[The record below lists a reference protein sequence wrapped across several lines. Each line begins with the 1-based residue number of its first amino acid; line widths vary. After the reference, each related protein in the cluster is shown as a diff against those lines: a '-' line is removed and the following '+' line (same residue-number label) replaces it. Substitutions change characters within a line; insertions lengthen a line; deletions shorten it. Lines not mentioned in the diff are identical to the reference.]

1 MTIVVWVVFV
11 VSMMATM
18 IAGITLLVNGG
29 HSKVQRSL
37 GLFLMACAL
46 WSTASVLQSYVWSFV
61 VGEILVRLTFIAG
74 LTMAY
79 LMYRF
84 SGELAGVK
92 RKVADGALLLATLA
106 AIGLSTTPYVISGV
120 FVRGGATIPIRQP
133 LYLLVVSLLVILLI
147 VSVATVLR
155 YYNSLETSKVK
166 LRIQLV
172 AMGLIVG
179 IVIGSLTNI
188 ILPNIAPDLHAA
200 RMAWLPSVL
209 WTLTLLY
216 AVVRHGFLDIR
227 MAIVRGGG
235 FVLSAIVAASLYS
248 LTVLAVSYW
257 FGILGNYGTEEV
269 LINSILIVVF
279 AALFSPL
286 KQFFDRF
293 TNIVFGRA
301 NYSRSTIYTQLTSK
315 LVRVDTIDKLRDTV
329 RNVIASSLRP
339 RVVDVHM
346 IGDTGHAMTGRV
358 RFTAAEEEAILA
370 RLASSDVNYIE
381 FDPYDEPDDTTRAA
395 QKHRLA
401 LIYPLYGAK
410 EIVALFCLGPL
421 EGRLYGNIDREFLQ
435 TIADELSITTEKLLS
450 VEQIRDFNEGLQRKI
465 SRATKELRASNRQ
478 LMEMDATKDEF
489 VSMASHQLRTPLTS
503 VKGYISMVLEG
514 DAGDISK
521 SQRQLL
527 REAYTSSERM
537 VHLIGDF
544 LNVSRLQTGKFIID
558 PHACDLAKI
567 VTQEVDGIRQIAET
581 HSVKL
586 VYKSPPRFP
595 QLYLDEGK
603 IRQVI
608 MNFIDNAI
616 YYSPESKT
624 IKVTLAVEDGDAVL
638 RVIDQ
643 GMGVPKDVQSKL
655 FSKFFRAENARKQR
669 PDGTGIG
676 LYLAKKVIDG
686 HHGKP
691 VFESTL
697 GKGST
702 FGFRLP
708 IKRLAK
714 PPKQPDEPHEITS
727 VEP

>member
-1 MTIVVWVVFV
+1 
-11 VSMMATM
+11 
-18 IAGITLLVNGG
+18 
-29 HSKVQRSL
+29 
-37 GLFLMACAL
+37 
-46 WSTASVLQSYVWSFV
+46 
-61 VGEILVRLTFIAG
+61 
-74 LTMAY
+74 
-79 LMYRF
+79 
-84 SGELAGVK
+84 
-92 RKVADGALLLATLA
+92 
-106 AIGLSTTPYVISGV
+106 
-120 FVRGGATIPIRQP
+120 
-133 LYLLVVSLLVILLI
+133 
-147 VSVATVLR
+147 
-155 YYNSLETSKVK
+155 
-166 LRIQLV
+166 
-172 AMGLIVG
+172 
-179 IVIGSLTNI
+179 
-188 ILPNIAPDLHAA
+188 
-200 RMAWLPSVL
+200 
-209 WTLTLLY
+209 
-216 AVVRHGFLDIR
+216 
-227 MAIVRGGG
+227 
-235 FVLSAIVAASLYS
+235 
-248 LTVLAVSYW
+248 
-257 FGILGNYGTEEV
+257 
-269 LINSILIVVF
+269 
-279 AALFSPL
+279 
-286 KQFFDRF
+286 
-293 TNIVFGRA
+293 
-301 NYSRSTIYTQLTSK
+301 
-315 LVRVDTIDKLRDTV
+315 
-329 RNVIASSLRP
+329 
-339 RVVDVHM
+339 
-346 IGDTGHAMTGRV
+346 
-358 RFTAAEEEAILA
+358 
-370 RLASSDVNYIE
+370 
-381 FDPYDEPDDTTRAA
+381 
-395 QKHRLA
+395 
-401 LIYPLYGAK
+401 
-410 EIVALFCLGPL
+410 
-421 EGRLYGNIDREFLQ
+421 
-435 TIADELSITTEKLLS
+435 
-450 VEQIRDFNEGLQRKI
+450 
-465 SRATKELRASNRQ
+465 
-478 LMEMDATKDEF
+478 
-489 VSMASHQLRTPLTS
+489 
-503 VKGYISMVLEG
+503 MVLEG